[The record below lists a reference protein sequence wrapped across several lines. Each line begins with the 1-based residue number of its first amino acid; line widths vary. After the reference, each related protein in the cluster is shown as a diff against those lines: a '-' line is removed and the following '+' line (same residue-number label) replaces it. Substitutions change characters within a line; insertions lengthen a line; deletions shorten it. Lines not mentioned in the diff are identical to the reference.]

1 MISVTR
7 TLALIALTAPRVNA
21 LLALPAPA
29 TSAPLTLVSGSART
43 TTLADELAAD
53 TAGGASLVVFGTYA
67 GDFNMVEYAQKLRHY
82 LPILEARGLSRAYA
96 IVNGSPGAAS
106 MLSQLLDLPDR
117 LVLLSDVE
125 GAAGRAF
132 GVGRGWLADRDDIS
146 PYVKLFG
153 MLIGLGAAG
162 TLPSVIAGYIGN
174 PSGVNGW
181 IESALLQGEEA
192 GRWPNGVVEPDGG
205 GGAASNSFSEL
216 PLVGGW
222 GRRPLELATLRLQ
235 NMVGVS
241 LANWRELGAQDDRCI
256 TQLGGCALLS
266 ADGEVLYEWR
276 DTGICNTAHFED
288 LLRAL

>member
-1 MISVTR
+1 M
-7 TLALIALTAPRVNA
+7 ALEGVPLFKSGAEQVVAAASTVRQLERMAA
-21 LLALPAPA
+21 LL
-29 TSAPLTLVSGSART
+29 R
-43 TTLADELAAD
+43 
-53 TAGGASLVVFGTYA
+53 
-67 GDFNMVEYAQKLRHY
+67 
-82 LPILEARGLSRAYA
+82 
-96 IVNGSPGAAS
+96 
-106 MLSQLLDLPDR
+106 
-117 LVLLSDVE
+117 
-125 GAAGRAF
+125 
-132 GVGRGWLADRDDIS
+132 
-146 PYVKLFG
+146 
-153 MLIGLGAAG
+153 
-162 TLPSVIAGYIGN
+162 
-174 PSGVNGW
+174 
-181 IESALLQGEEA
+181 GEEA

-288 LLRAL
+288 VLSAL